1 MAVRATPDNSRGP
14 AAPTVEPASPSRDQQ
29 VAPSRVPTGGPAA
42 MRQLQRTAGNRAV
55 TSIVGRIHRNTL
67 QRVKVSEATV
77 GETLYNQSGAGGTA
91 AAKHYSIKPQYQ
103 MTRNGDSGVTV
114 TVRVKFLNQARN
126 GTDPT
131 APGAPP
137 GTPALGALMGSPTEI
152 PVTDPDNRRAW
163 CQNIVKEQVKPWNG
177 RLTLVGEEWNATEAN
192 TKKRLP
198 VTFDAVAVFGLA
210 EEADNQ
216 VIVHPTTVVAGSP
229 GQPID
234 AGNYYLNKGGY
245 KADEKVIA
253 AHEYGHLI
261 GIPDEYSQ
269 SNEQMNALLHQASP
283 GDAPSSRAA
292 LDRKTVERMV
302 LSSLRQ
308 PLYDRLGTQMP
319 AVADAIRAKRALVKT
334 RMALAA
340 RSGVVAPAVRTELT
354 NQLTAASEPGLA
366 PSIPRAVAFQ
376 TTANFSNVTNAGV
389 GVEAGFSAAA
399 LTSQIRDMYWKALLG
414 AQNAVVAVKGLGDV
428 SINVQGSV
436 NRTTAA
442 GGAQQAPAAGLAAST
457 VGSPGGPAT
466 VFGFP
471 LILPPSGLVGQLM
484 ALPTTFATAGSALE
498 TGVTPATFTTKM
510 ESVLKS
516 AAAAA
521 AAAPLPPGVAPPA
534 KMARSGEL
542 YRRAYTLVTNASREA
557 SKQLATDLINT
568 VVQPVLASSVK
579 TLETTI
585 ETEVNRVMTTP
596 PSGVAALGPA
606 DPNMAALVAAMKAR
620 LDANKTASAGGG
632 RDPLGTGK
640 PAPAQDVT
648 YSYQGL
654 MGTHGTM
661 AVRAD
666 QFAPIVNQ
674 FNDKLTTFF
683 EKDFTAE
690 VK

>member
-1 MAVRATPDNSRGP
+1 
-14 AAPTVEPASPSRDQQ
+14 
-29 VAPSRVPTGGPAA
+29 
-42 MRQLQRTAGNRAV
+42 MRQLQQTAGNRAV
-55 TSIVGRIHRNTL
+55 TSIVGRIHRGTL

-91 AAKHYSIKPQYQ
+91 TAKHYSIKPQYQ
-103 MTRNGDSGVTV
+103 MTRSGDSGVTV

-177 RLTLVGEEWNATEAN
+177 RLTLVGEEWNATEDN

-245 KADEKVIA
+245 KADENVIA

-319 AVADAIRAKRALVKT
+319 AVADAIRAKRALVKS
-334 RMALAA
+334 RMATAA
-340 RSGVVAPAVRTELT
+340 RSGVIAPAVRTELT

-376 TTANFSNVTNAGV
+376 TTTNFSNLTNAGE

-399 LTSQIRDMYWKALLG
+399 LTSQIQGMYWRALLG

-428 SINVQGSV
+428 SVNVQSSV
-436 NRTTAA
+436 NRMTGA
-442 GGAQQAPAAGLAAST
+442 GGAQQAAAAGAAAST

-471 LILPPSGLVGQLM
+471 LILPPSGLVGQLT

-510 ESVLKS
+510 EAILKS

-521 AAAPLPPGVAPPA
+521 AAAPLPPGVAPPP
-534 KMARSGEL
+534 KLARSGEM

-579 TLETTI
+579 TLETAI

-596 PSGVAALGPA
+596 PAGVAALGPA

-654 MGTHGTM
+654 MGSHGTM

-666 QFAPIVNQ
+666 QFAPMVNQ